1 MDDRRLKVYAY
12 NCFIGK
18 RGYTLEK
25 AATNFPLN
33 YPKIMMFYYEYVK
46 EQRRNLYESTSRVL
60 LTELRITLNRIGQ
73 LILSELKNFNIEFE
87 YLSSLDSIYD
97 GSKSEAEIK
106 EFEKESHS
114 SRLRAYANAIEL
126 SNQVIK
132 NIENL
137 REILSGFGT
146 KQYAD
151 YIAKCD
157 RQLLLERRYR
167 TSTVKAYNAEYK
179 IKY

>member
-73 LILSELKNFNIEFE
+73 LDLLKLKNFNLEFK
-87 YLSSLDSIYD
+87 YLYSLDAIYD
-97 GSKSEAEIK
+97 GSKSKAEIK
-106 EFEKESHS
+106 EFEKASHS
-114 SRLRAYANAIEL
+114 SRLRAYANDIEL
-126 SNQVIK
+126 SNQIIK
-132 NIENL
+132 NIEIL
-137 REILSGFGT
+137 RDTLVGFGT
-146 KQYAD
+146 KQYAG
-151 YIAKCD
+151 YIAICD

-167 TSTVKAYNAEYK
+167 TSTIKAYNAEYK

>member
-1 MDDRRLKVYAY
+1 MDDKYLKAYAY

-18 RGYTLEK
+18 KGYTLEK
-25 AATNFPLN
+25 ASTEFPLN
-33 YPKIMMFYYEYVK
+33 YPKIMMFYYDYVK
-46 EQRRNLYESTSRVL
+46 EQRRSLYEQTSRVL
-60 LTELRITLNRIGQ
+60 LAELRITLNRIGQ
-73 LILSELKNFNIEFE
+73 LTLSELNNFNLEFD
-87 YLSSLDSIYD
+87 YLSSLDAIYD

-106 EFEKESHS
+106 KFEKESHG

-132 NIENL
+132 NVEKL
-137 REILSGFGT
+137 RDILTGFGT
-146 KQYAD
+146 KQYAG

-179 IKY
+179 IKF